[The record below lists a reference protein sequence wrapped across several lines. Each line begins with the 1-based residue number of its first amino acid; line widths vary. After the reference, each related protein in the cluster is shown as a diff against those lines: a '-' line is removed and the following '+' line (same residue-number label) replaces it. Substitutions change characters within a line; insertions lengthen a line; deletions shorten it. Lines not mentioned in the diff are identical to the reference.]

1 MPILTLHMHIHEG
14 SGGASDILGILSDTL
29 FDALKILPFLFVA
42 FCIIEL
48 LEHHTGEKL
57 NRFFARAGKGGP
69 LLGALLG
76 CVPQCGFSV
85 LCANLYAGGVVTL
98 GTLIAVFLSTSDEAV
113 LLLAA
118 NPSAASDIFK
128 LLLMKVL
135 IAVAAGCLVDL
146 FTRKK
151 QKDGGDLH
159 LKDLCEHEHCGCH
172 EHGGVLRPALLHT
185 GKIFGFLLLFTL
197 LLNFAVA
204 LLGHERLETLLLT
217 DSIFQPLLAALFG
230 FIPNCAVSVLL
241 TQLYLE
247 GALQFGAVVSGL
259 CTGAGAGLLV
269 LFRENRNPKDN
280 LKILGILYVAAV
292 VPGVI
297 LQAIGV

>member
-118 NPSAASDIFK
+118 NPSAAPDIFK

-230 FIPNCAVSVLL
+230 FIPNCAASVLL